1 MIGKL
6 NVTLPLGLIYQGKCY
21 KHCQVTLLS
30 VGGEMRALDTLN
42 TLGVDL
48 SQESHSS
55 RDITLINLAYLAQ
68 QVEFEGL
75 PEEALSPD
83 VLIEALASSDYAE
96 LQRQIEVLQKK
107 RLAYG
112 ENTLNNA
119 NAQSVTV

>member
-1 MIGKL
+1 MIDAID
-6 NVTLPLGLIYQGKCY
+6 VTLPLGIAYQGKYY
-21 KHCQVTLLS
+21 KHCRVKLLS
-30 VGGEMRALDTLN
+30 IGGEMRALDTLN
-42 TLGVDL
+42 TLGIDL

-55 RDITLINLAYLAQ
+55 RDITRINLAYLAQ

-83 VLIEALASSDYAE
+83 VLIEALTSSDHAKI
-96 LQRQIEVLQKK
+96 QAQIEVLQKK

-119 NAQSVTV
+119 NA

>member
-6 NVTLPLGLIYQGKCY
+6 NVTLPLGLVYQGKCY
-21 KHCQVTLLS
+21 KHCRVTLLS

-48 SQESHSS
+48 LQESHSS
-55 RDITLINLAYLAQ
+55 RDITRINLAYLAQ
-68 QVEFEGL
+68 QVEFEDL
-75 PEEALSPD
+75 PQEALSPD

-119 NAQSVTV
+119 NA